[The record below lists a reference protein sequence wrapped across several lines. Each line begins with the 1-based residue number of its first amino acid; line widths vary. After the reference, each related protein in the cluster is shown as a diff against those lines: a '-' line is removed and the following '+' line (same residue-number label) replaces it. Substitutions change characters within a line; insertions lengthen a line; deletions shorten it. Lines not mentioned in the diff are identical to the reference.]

1 MRTKIVCGGR
11 LMVFGYRVSSIH
23 KKFFI
28 FEVITTLLIVSFGAG
43 LEYNHIGVELDQK
56 IGIEILLFLI
66 ICDTIFIL
74 ILAGSAIYLARSM
87 KKIIGSEIKVCL
99 VTWHICNL
107 LCFLAILVL
116 AAVLDVKEKFT
127 IEDSEDHWKYFY
139 FYTLAKITAY
149 FVGIYMDLFLLWLLY
164 KFMKVQIT
172 MRDTEEALNPLE
184 TSTTSRSTSVSLFA
198 HDATSAAT
206 SLLNSF
212 KEDREIK
219 KA

>member
-1 MRTKIVCGGR
+1 
-11 LMVFGYRVSSIH
+11 
-23 KKFFI
+23 
-28 FEVITTLLIVSFGAG
+28 
-43 LEYNHIGVELDQK
+43 
-56 IGIEILLFLI
+56 
-66 ICDTIFIL
+66 
-74 ILAGSAIYLARSM
+74 M
-87 KKIIGSEIKVCL
+87 KKITGSEIKICL

-116 AAVLDVKEKFT
+116 AAVLDVKEKYT

-139 FYTLAKITAY
+139 FYYLAKITAY

-172 MRDTEEALNPLE
+172 MRDTEDEALNHLE
-184 TSTTSRSTSVSLFA
+184 TSTTSHSTRVSLFA